1 MSNFTD
7 GAPTT
12 PEDYLNLGCEITPCK
27 GKRPILKGWQE
38 HKSDYGEFTKET
50 NIGLKMTG
58 LTDID
63 VDNHFVKDLQE
74 NIYYPLHQPLAEKV
88 ILVRIMFF
96 W

>member
-1 MSNFTD
+1 MTNFND

-27 GKRPILKGWQE
+27 GKRPLLKGWQE
-38 HKSDYGEFTKET
+38 HKAAKGDFTKET

-63 VDNHFVKDLQE
+63 CDNHFVKSSLMPFVYKVVQVLNLQ
-74 NIYYPLHQPLAEKV
+74 
-88 ILVRIMFF
+88 ILNVQKGL
-96 W
+96 